1 MYSEQLRQDIARARV
16 AITEGINVH
25 TGLLPEESLA
35 ELNA

>member
-1 MYSEQLRQDIARARV
+1 MSHCAYPTD
-16 AITEGINVH
+16 TEGINVH